1 LKLKR
6 RGRGDVRA
14 PLDEG
19 NGGGIGGASLPLPPS
34 TGGHPLAAHGAAA
47 LAGAVVAR
55 ALSDEGDDPELTD
68 RVGPPVSERVAMAE
82 SDKQR
87 EGGDGRIGQAE
98 QAGLTDRVDP
108 PVSEREATAKSDKRS
123 RPDREGGGGPQLG

>member
-1 LKLKR
+1 MSLMTVSTTIMIVYTLQRLHNFTHRLVIPSPVGGRATAGGGFSIPAILKPKR

-34 TGGHPLAAHGAAA
+34 TGGHPLAAHVAAA

-55 ALSDEGDDPELTD
+55 ALSNEGDDPGLTD
-68 RVGPPVSERVAMAE
+68 RVGPP
-82 SDKQR
+82 
-87 EGGDGRIGQAE
+87 G
-98 QAGLTDRVDP
+98 
-108 PVSEREATAKSDKRS
+108 SEREATAESDK
-123 RPDREGGGGPQLG
+123 Q

>member
-1 LKLKR
+1 LKPKR

-34 TGGHPLAAHGAAA
+34 TGGHPLVAHDMAAP
-47 LAGAVVAR
+47 AR
-55 ALSDEGDDPELTD
+55 AVAAWELSDEDDDPGLTD
-68 RVGPPVSERVAMAE
+68 RVGPLVIEREATAE

-87 EGGDGRIGQAE
+87 EGGDDRIGHAARGRRRSNRTSG
-98 QAGLTDRVDP
+98 AGRTG
-108 PVSEREATAKSDKRS
+108 REEVGHGWAGK
-123 RPDREGGGGPQLG
+123 